1 MAIVDAPRHA
11 ALLEGYPALAIVFPP
26 GVPSGEQDEQV
37 VLARRMVRIHDL
49 GHAAK
54 GAAGLRRKGR
64 PVLVISHLRKSQPP
78 RRRARDKPS
87 MRLRPARHG
96 TDDLSVLQ
104 NAHWAWS

>member
-11 ALLEGYPALAIVFPP
+11 ALLEGHPALAIVFPP

-37 VLARRMVRIHDL
+37 VLARRMVRIHDF

-64 PVLVISHLRKSQPP
+64 PVLVISHPAEIAAAPTSCP
-78 RRRARDKPS
+78 RQAEHA
-87 MRLRPARHG
+87 PATG
-96 TDDLSVLQ
+96 TSWDR
-104 NAHWAWS
+104 